1 MFHQSGLNMYF
12 TRYTCSLS
20 KATFGART
28 KTSLHKSHSA
38 THSGRMHQMVVDR
51 VDPMIYDA
59 IAKLPK
65 SAAYSS
71 LSPEAREGE
80 IVHHDEVA

>member
-1 MFHQSGLNMYF
+1 
-12 TRYTCSLS
+12 
-20 KATFGART
+20 
-28 KTSLHKSHSA
+28 
-38 THSGRMHQMVVDR
+38 MVVDR

-71 LSPEAREGE
+71 LSPEAREGG